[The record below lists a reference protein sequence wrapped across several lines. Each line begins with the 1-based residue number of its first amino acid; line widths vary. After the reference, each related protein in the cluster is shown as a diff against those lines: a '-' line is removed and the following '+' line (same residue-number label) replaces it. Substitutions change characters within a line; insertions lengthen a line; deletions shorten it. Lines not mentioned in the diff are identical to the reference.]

1 MSGNAC
7 AVILVSADA
16 EWQVVRDIISGETM
30 ESSPY
35 GEWFPYRDGNVDLI
49 FFHGGWG
56 KIAAAGSTQF
66 AIDQWHPDLLINL
79 GTCGG
84 FAGKIDR
91 NTIVLVD
98 RTIVYDIYEQMGDL
112 DSHIAWYTTNL
123 DLSWL
128 GEPFPLPVKKC
139 LLVSGDRD
147 LDPKEISRLAQQYG
161 AVAGDW
167 ESGAIAYVAARNNKR
182 CLILRGVSDLV
193 DERGSDAYGDLD
205 LFARAARA
213 IMQGLVNSLPGWLQC
228 AGLLEPKPRD
238 LNEPSHRSLGEK

>member
-1 MSGNAC
+1 MSANAC
-7 AVILVSADA
+7 TVILVSADA
-16 EWQVVRDIISGETM
+16 EWQVVRDIFSGETVK
-30 ESSPY
+30 SSPY
-35 GEWFPYRDGNVDLI
+35 GEWFPSQDKNVDLI
-49 FFHGGWG
+49 FFQGGWG

-66 AIDQWHPDLLINL
+66 AIDMWHPDLLINL

-112 DSHIAWYTTNL
+112 DSHIAWYTTDL

-147 LDPKEISRLAQQYG
+147 LHPKEISRLAQQYG

-193 DERGSDAYGDLD
+193 DERGGDAYGDLD
-205 LFARAARA
+205 FFARAARV
-213 IMQGLVNSLPGWLQC
+213 IMEGLVNSLPGWLKC
-228 AGLLEPKPRD
+228 AGLLESKPGD
-238 LNEPSHRSLGEK
+238 LDEPPH